1 MADGKLEPLW
11 YVGDMLPQQQ
21 VDRHM
26 VESSQTEDDDDESED
41 VSPLPPEQT
50 IPLVIVWPRLIHKHI
65 WI

>member
-50 IPLVIVWPRLIHKHI
+50 IPLVIV
-65 WI
+65 